1 MKQGRHVYRPPRGSR
16 WLNTAVII
24 AGGLIFTFMVF
35 YIIPLMRKL
44 DQGLTKDQQTLVPD
58 IATEPPEEYEQPEEE
73 PPPEEEP
80 EEPPEMAEADDDISI
95 DPLDLPDLGAG
106 TGGRVMLTIAPTVD
120 LSGDDGTFSSEVDQ
134 DPTPSST
141 FDPQVPNSLK
151 KKLAGRGAVVVLV
164 SGLVDERGTVVETS
178 VKRSSG
184 LPALDQAAMNA
195 LRRWKF
201 KPAIRGGRKARARI
215 NQPFNFRVR

>member
-1 MKQGRHVYRPPRGSR
+1 M
-16 WLNTAVII
+16 NAAVII
-24 AGGLIFTFMVF
+24 GGGLVFTFMVF
-35 YIIPLMRKL
+35 YVIPLMRKL
-44 DQGLTKDQQTLVPD
+44 DQGLAKDQQVLVPD
-58 IATEPPEEYEQPEEE
+58 ISTDPPEEYESPEEE

-80 EEPPEMAEADDDISI
+80 EEPPEMAEAEDELSI

-106 TGGRVMLTIAPTVD
+106 TGGRVMLNITPNVD
-120 LSGDDGTFSSEVDQ
+120 LAGGEDDFGSGEVDQ
-134 DPTPSST
+134 DPTPEST

-151 KKLAGRGAVVVLV
+151 KQLASRGSVLVLV
-164 SGLVDERGTVVETS
+164 SGLVDETGAVVDTS

-184 LPALDQAAMNA
+184 IAGIDQAAMNA

-201 KPAIRGGRKARARI
+201 KPAIRGGRRAKARI

>member
-1 MKQGRHVYRPPRGSR
+1 MNM
-16 WLNTAVII
+16 LVII
-24 AGGLIFTFMVF
+24 TGGLVFTFMVF

-44 DQGLTKDQQTLVPD
+44 DQGRAKEQQALVAD
-58 IATEPPEEYEQPEEE
+58 IATDPPDEYEQPEDE
-73 PPPEEEP
+73 PPPEDEP

-106 TGGRVMLTIAPTVD
+106 TGGRVMLSIAPTMD
-120 LSGDDGTFSSEVDQ
+120 LSGEDGAFSSEVDQ

-141 FDPQVPNSLK
+141 FDPQVSNSLK

-184 LPALDQAAMNA
+184 IPGIDQAAMNA

-201 KPAIRGGRKARARI
+201 KPAIRGGRKAKARI